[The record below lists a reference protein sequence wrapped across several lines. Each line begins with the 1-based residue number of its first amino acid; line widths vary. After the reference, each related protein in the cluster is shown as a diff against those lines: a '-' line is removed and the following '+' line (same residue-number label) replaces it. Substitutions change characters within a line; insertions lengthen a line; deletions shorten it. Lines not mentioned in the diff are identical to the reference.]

1 MIPADPW
8 PAANPR
14 TRSAAGA
21 AAAPKFRAAP
31 SIALPAG
38 GDDLLWWIVEATSGA
53 TGDEFFNALVS
64 RLAIVLKLKYVLV
77 TECLEIPARRVRT
90 LAYWVGSALVPNI
103 EYDLEG
109 TPCKGTITGQQ
120 VCFIPRGVGRQFP
133 PPGTEPDQVSYY
145 GIPIFDSA
153 RERVIGHF
161 AFLDDK
167 VMESEVF
174 GNPVFHIFAS
184 RAAAELQRRHAEEE
198 GRAHL
203 QQLAHA
209 ARAGSMGELAGA
221 IAHEVNQPLTA
232 ITSYARACAMLLAQ
246 NGSLDAD
253 AKTALDGVIEEAE
266 RAAAITR
273 RLRGF
278 LSGRDADFVHVSPNL
293 VAQESLELARTDARR
308 RNIKLLSDLDF
319 SLPDV
324 YADPVQLE
332 QVVFNLL
339 RNALDAL

>member
-1 MIPADPW
+1 MYTSSRPQMIPADPW

-53 TGDEFFNALVS
+53 TGDDFFNSLVS
-64 RLAIVLKLKYVLV
+64 RLAMVLKLKYVLV
-77 TECLEIPARRVRT
+77 TECLEMPARRVRT
-90 LAYWVGSALVPNI
+90 LAYWAGSALVPNI

-109 TPCKGTITGQQ
+109 T
-120 VCFIPRGVGRQFP
+120 VCFIPRDVRKQFP

-145 GIPIFDSA
+145 GIPIFDST

-167 VMESEVF
+167 VMASEVF

-198 GRAHL
+198 ARAHL

-232 ITSYARACAMLLAQ
+232 ITSYARACTMLLMQ
-246 NGSLDAD
+246 TGQLEAD
-253 AKTALDGVIEEAE
+253 VKTALDGVIQEAE

-278 LSGRDADFVHVSPNL
+278 LSGRDADFFHVSPNL
-293 VAQESLELARTDARR
+293 LAQESLELARSDARR

-319 SLPDV
+319 SLPEV

-332 QVVFNLL
+332 QVVFNLKG
-339 RNALDAL
+339 NADLFTE